1 MKVNGKI
8 ISEMVEVFNQM
19 KMVKNMMENGK
30 MINVMVKENFMIKKN
45 LFLMV
50 N

>member
-8 ISEMVEVFNQM
+8 ISEMVKVFNQM

-45 LFLMV
+45 LFMMV